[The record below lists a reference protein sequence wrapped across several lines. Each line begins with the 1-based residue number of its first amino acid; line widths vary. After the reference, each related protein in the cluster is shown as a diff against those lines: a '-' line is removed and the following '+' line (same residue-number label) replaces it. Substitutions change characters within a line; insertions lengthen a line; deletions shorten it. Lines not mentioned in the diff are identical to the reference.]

1 MEETN
6 QGRVA
11 CDQLEIIAFLHV
23 LTLQK
28 LFEKDLRLNY
38 VKDLNPIKF
47 FYYNLPL

>member
-23 LTLQK
+23 LTFQK
-28 LFEKDLRLNY
+28 IFREKFE
-38 VKDLNPIKF
+38 IKLCKESKSNKTF
-47 FYYNLPL
+47 LL